1 VNNDTFW
8 SLSATD
14 WTAIMALLTAGLLAT
29 AVLAALYARRQVRLA
44 REQSEEARKSEREAT
59 RPYVIVTI
67 EPSLA
72 SRRFFDLVVRNIGQ
86 RPALH
91 ITITLDPTPVRAQE
105 TEGFVIAKI
114 KMLNEPVAMIA
125 PGQEMRAFYDSHVDR
140 HGRDLPTSH
149 TVSLT
154 YQDSSR
160 HSYTET
166 AVLDIDAMKGTMFA
180 DVKTLHDLG
189 KSLAEIQK
197 TLKNASILTGK
208 GSVEVD
214 ASVEFREKKEERVV
228 REQAEMQERHQRRSQ
243 VLQSNRPDLALAA
256 RPTESNPHEESLP
269 GHS

>member
-1 VNNDTFW
+1 
-8 SLSATD
+8 
-14 WTAIMALLTAGLLAT
+14 
-29 AVLAALYARRQVRLA
+29 
-44 REQSEEARKSEREAT
+44 
-59 RPYVIVTI
+59 
-67 EPSLA
+67 
-72 SRRFFDLVVRNIGQ
+72 VRNIGQ

-91 ITITLDPTPVRAQE
+91 VTITLDPPPVRAQE

-140 HGRDLPTSH
+140 HGRDDLPTSH

-189 KSLAEIQK
+189 RSLAEIQK
-197 TLKNASILTGK
+197 TLKNASILSGK

-214 ASVEFREKKEERVV
+214 ASIEFREKKQERVV
-228 REQAEMQERHQRRSQ
+228 REQAEMQEGHLRLNQA
-243 VLQSNRPDLALAA
+243 LLSNRPDLALAS
-256 RPTESNPHEESLP
+256 RPTEPDP
-269 GHS
+269 A

>member
-1 VNNDTFW
+1 
-8 SLSATD
+8 
-14 WTAIMALLTAGLLAT
+14 MALLTAGLLVT

-91 ITITLDPTPVRAQE
+91 VTITLDPTPVRAQE

-140 HGRDLPTSH
+140 HGRDDLPTSH

-197 TLKNASILTGK
+197 TLKNASILSGN

-214 ASVEFREKKEERVV
+214 ACVEFREKKQERVV
-228 REQAEMQERHQRRSQ
+228 REQAEMQERHQRLSQ
-243 VLQSNRPDLALAA
+243 ALL
-256 RPTESNPHEESLP
+256 SNPS
-269 GHS
+269 